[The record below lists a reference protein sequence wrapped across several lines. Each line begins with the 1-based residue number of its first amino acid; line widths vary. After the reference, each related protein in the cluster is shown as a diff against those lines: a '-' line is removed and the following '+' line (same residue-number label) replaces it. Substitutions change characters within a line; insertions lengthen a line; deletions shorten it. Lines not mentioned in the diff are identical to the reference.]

1 MRRLLV
7 IFGIL
12 GFFFS
17 SCSKETSVGQDSGG
31 SSDEYYVT
39 CKINGI
45 ATTFNVSPIAG
56 IQRESGFMAFNVLG
70 AATAQTNTNT
80 IAFII
85 ITNNVGGNISTGT
98 YTDHDDD
105 FELLA
110 TITQSDNSIDYQA
123 GATVFSEAENAGV
136 PIDKQITVNLTT
148 LTDQVAK
155 GTFSGDFYKDG
166 DPNGDIIKVTEGKF
180 FVKVYQ

>member
-31 SSDEYYVT
+31 SSEEYYVT
-39 CKINGI
+39 CKINGK
-45 ATTFNVSPIAG
+45 ATTFNVSSIG
-56 IQRESGFMAFNVLG
+56 GVQHESGLMAFNVLG

-85 ITNNVGGNISTGT
+85 ITRNVGGNISNG
-98 YTDHDDD
+98 
-105 FELLA
+105 
-110 TITQSDNSIDYQA
+110 ICS
-123 GATVFSEAENAGV
+123 VFALSS
-136 PIDKQITVNLTT
+136 K
-148 LTDQVAK
+148 
-155 GTFSGDFYKDG
+155 
-166 DPNGDIIKVTEGKF
+166 
-180 FVKVYQ
+180 